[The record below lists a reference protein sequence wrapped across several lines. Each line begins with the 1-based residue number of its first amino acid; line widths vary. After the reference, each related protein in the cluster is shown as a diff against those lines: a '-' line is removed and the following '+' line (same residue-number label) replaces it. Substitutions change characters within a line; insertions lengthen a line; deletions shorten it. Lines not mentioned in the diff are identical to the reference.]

1 MMENL
6 IEKRL
11 HLILKKR
18 YVLVLFLILF
28 LSLDSLV
35 FILPYYLKGYT
46 IPVGW
51 DTPWYIRNMRLIEE
65 QGFYSFFIK
74 THEINLFGILEYLFA
89 SAFNISFILTET
101 IVPIMI
107 GLLFPLVNFQIVKK
121 LTRSQKLA
129 LVAMLF
135 TIIDFN
141 TVRMTGLLHRNLFCF
156 LLIEIATFLVLPGFL
171 AKPSKKRFFISVLLL
186 VMAGLSQMETFAI
199 AVFMLFISLILY
211 LKKRLL
217 KTAKLLLLCVFT
229 PALIVM
235 LFEAPFFPTF
245 MEEHIVFNPAV
256 RWYRQNFIADSWYY
270 LASFG
275 AGLIPL
281 YIVGMYDLLKK
292 TVKNLEK
299 YQCLFISLWNVIVI
313 AGSFLPVFGVRV
325 PGWRFLIL
333 ATVPP
338 VATLGF
344 VKLFLEKGSFTKKKA
359 LILVALIA
367 VSLIAIIVNQS
378 RSYRPWI
385 SENEYRKLMW
395 ISNANQHG
403 SNIIF
408 VLSFDKGKYT
418 FELAELYR
426 HWIWAVVGTRTNV
439 YFGDIKCLIESQP
452 TDFENQFLNSTSHIF
467 WNELEDFTLN
477 NARIYT
483 IEEWY
488 ENLLNETYLE
498 VESGIYSWSLISR

>member
-1 MMENL
+1 MKEL
-6 IEKRL
+6 DKTPSLVFAERKTRIFL
-11 HLILKKR
+11 VIL
-18 YVLVLFLILF
+18 LLFLDL
-28 LSLDSLV
+28 LV
-35 FILPYYLKGYT
+35 FILPYWIRGYT

-51 DTPWYIRNMRLIEE
+51 DTAWYIRNMRLIKE
-65 QGFYSFFIK
+65 QGIHSFFIK
-74 THEINLFGILEYLFA
+74 THEINLFCLLEYVFA
-89 SAFNISFILTET
+89 SIFNISFTLTEA
-101 IVPIMI
+101 IVPVMI
-107 GLLFPLVNFQIVKK
+107 GMLFPLVNFQMVKK
-121 LTRSQKLA
+121 LAKSQKLA

-135 TIIDFN
+135 TIIDYN

-156 LLIEIATFLVLPGFL
+156 LLTEIAVLLVLPGFL
-171 AKPSKKRFFISVLLL
+171 AKPSKKRFLIFVLLL
-186 VMAGLSQMETFAI
+186 VMAGLSQMDTFAI
-199 AVFMLFISLILY
+199 AMFMLFISLILY

-217 KTAKLLLLCVFT
+217 KTAKLLFLCLLT
-229 PALIVM
+229 PTLIII
-235 LFEAPFFPTF
+235 LLKAPFLPIF

-256 RWYRQNFIADSWYY
+256 RSYRQNFIADPWCY
-270 LASFG
+270 LVSFG

-281 YIVGMYDLLKK
+281 YIFGMYELLKK
-292 TVKNLEK
+292 TSKNLEK
-299 YQCLFISLWNVIVI
+299 YRCLFISLWNAIVI
-313 AGSFLPVFGVRV
+313 AGSFLPVFSVRV

-344 VKLFLEKGSFTKKKA
+344 VQLFLEKGSFSKKKA

-395 ISNANQHG
+395 ISNATQHD

-408 VLSFDKGKYT
+408 VLSLEKGRDT
-418 FELAELYR
+418 FELAELHR

-452 TDFENQFLNSTSHIF
+452 TAFENQFLNSTSHIF

-477 NARIYT
+477 GARIYT

-488 ENLLNETYLE
+488 ENLLNETYLVE
-498 VESGIYSWSLISR
+498 VYSGIYSWSFIGR